1 MIPHEKT
8 MVEKLKNRPF
18 ALLGI
23 NSDQDRDVLKD
34 NKKEAAR
41 YAEIDAL
48 SEAERAKLPAAD
60 QALLAKVHA
69 ANIGYLQKILKEQG
83 ISWRQAAQESTS
95 GPIPT
100 RWNVQGWP
108 TIYVI
113 DAAGKI
119 RFKNLRDQALEDA
132 AVRLLD
138 EMEKAAP
145 KK

>member
-23 NSDQDRDVLKD
+23 NSDQDRDVLKELQ
-34 NKKEAAR
+34 K
-41 YAEIDAL
+41 
-48 SEAERAKLPAAD
+48 AKLSADDPASK
-60 QALLAKVHA
+60 AKIHE
-69 ANIGYLQKILKEQG
+69 ANIAYLNKILKEQG

-100 RWNVQGWP
+100 RWNVRGWP

-113 DAAGKI
+113 DASGKI
-119 RFKNLRDQALEDA
+119 RFKDLRDQELEDA
-132 AVRLLD
+132 VVRLLD

-145 KK
+145 K

>member
-23 NSDQDRDVLKD
+23 NSDQDRDVLKEL
-34 NKKEAAR
+34 KKANLSAEDPAGKAR
-41 YAEIDAL
+41 IHE
-48 SEAERAKLPAAD
+48 
-60 QALLAKVHA
+60 
-69 ANIGYLQKILKEQG
+69 ANIAYLKKILKEQG
-83 ISWRQAAQESTS
+83 ISWRQAAEESTR

-119 RFKNLRDQALEDA
+119 RFKDLRDQELEDA
-132 AVRLLD
+132 VVKLLD
-138 EMEKAAP
+138 EMDKATP

>member
-34 NKKEAAR
+34 KKDAQR
-41 YAEIDAL
+41 YAEISSL
-48 SEAERAKLPAAD
+48 PEAERAKLPAAD
-60 QALLAKVHA
+60 QDLLAKAHT
-69 ANIGYLQKILKEQG
+69 ANIAFLQKVLKEQG
-83 ISWRQAAQESTS
+83 ISWRQAAQESTR

-119 RFKNLRDQALEDA
+119 RFKDLRDQELEDA
-132 AVRLLD
+132 ALRLLD
-138 EMEKAAP
+138 EME
-145 KK
+145 

>member
-34 NKKEAAR
+34 KKDSKR
-41 YAEIDAL
+41 MAEITAL
-48 SEAERAKLPAAD
+48 AAEARAQLPAED
-60 QALLAKVHA
+60 QALIAKVHG
-69 ANIGYLQKILKEQG
+69 ANIAYLNRILKEQG
-83 ISWRQAAQESTS
+83 ISWRQAAQESTR

-108 TIYVI
+108 TIYVL

-119 RFKNLRDQALEDA
+119 RFKDLRDQELEDA
-132 AVRLLD
+132 VVRLLD
-138 EMEKAAP
+138 ELEKPAQ
-145 KK
+145 K

>member
-23 NSDQDRDVLKD
+23 NSDQDRDVLK
-34 NKKEAAR
+34 E
-41 YAEIDAL
+41 L
-48 SEAERAKLPAAD
+48 QMQKLATDDPAAK
-60 QALLAKVHA
+60 AKIHE
-69 ANIGYLQKILKEQG
+69 ANIAYLNKILKEQG

-100 RWNVQGWP
+100 RWNVRGWP

-119 RFKNLRDQALEDA
+119 RFKDLRDQELEDA
-132 AVRLLD
+132 AVRLHD

>member
-34 NKKEAAR
+34 KENHKRLGELQAMT
-41 YAEIDAL
+41 
-48 SEAERAKLPAAD
+48 EAERAKLGAED
-60 QALLAKVHA
+60 QALLARLHA
-69 ANIGYLQKILKEQG
+69 ANLAYLNKILKEQG

-108 TIYVI
+108 TIYVL
-113 DAAGKI
+113 DATGKI
-119 RFKNLRDQALEDA
+119 RFRDLRDQELEDA
-132 AVRLLD
+132 VVKLLD
-138 EMEKAAP
+138 EMQPAGP
-145 KK
+145 R